1 MSDVDHLTAVSLEV
15 SSGRAKRR
23 VSKPSIR
30 RMVAAAEKAGKTV
43 TGITTPDGVTLH
55 FGKGEST
62 SCCNPWL
69 DDLKVTN
76 ELPEICAGVGRS
88 RWSRALLSGGS
99 SAHGPQRHGANGVT
113 KNEFADPVGAE
124 RGWCPQISG

>member
-1 MSDVDHLTAVSLEV
+1 MSDVHHLTAVSLEV

-55 FGKGEST
+55 FGKGAIHRCEQSVARR
-62 SCCNPWL
+62 SQG
-69 DDLKVTN
+69 DEAMK
-76 ELPEICAGVGRS
+76 LPKYVQAWVDRDGRA
-88 RWSRALLSGGS
+88 R
-99 SAHGPQRHGANGVT
+99 
-113 KNEFADPVGAE
+113 
-124 RGWCPQISG
+124 C